1 MIIFKYRKEI
11 GIIDE
16 VVYRPVVDVEFK
28 SRDNEWIELHPYL
41 DSGADISLIPLSF
54 GKLLGLEINKEEIK
68 ELGGIGSDTIPVV
81 IKIIPV
87 RIRGFEFDL
96 KVAWCLKE
104 EVPALLGRSG
114 IFEQFHINFK
124 QDEKIIEFT
133 KITKSD

>member
-1 MIIFKYRKEI
+1 MIIFRYRKET

-16 VVYRPVVDVEFK
+16 VVYRPVANIEFK
-28 SRDNEWIELHPYL
+28 NKDDEWIELHPYI

-68 ELGGIGSDTIPVV
+68 ELGGVGRDTIPVI
-81 IKIIPV
+81 IKIILV
-87 RIRGFEFDL
+87 RIGDFEFDL

-114 IFEQFHINFK
+114 IFEKFHINFK
-124 QDEKIIEFT
+124 QDEKLIEFT
-133 KITKSD
+133 ETRKLD